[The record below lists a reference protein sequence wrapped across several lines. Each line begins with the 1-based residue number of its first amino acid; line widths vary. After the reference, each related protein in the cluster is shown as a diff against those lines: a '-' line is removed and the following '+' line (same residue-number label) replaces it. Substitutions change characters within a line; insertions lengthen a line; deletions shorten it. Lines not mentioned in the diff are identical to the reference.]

1 MIFGLPADV
10 IIILSGLGAN
20 SVRVL
25 VHLSGRQIA
34 VLVFSRRSRFQA
46 TLKYVP
52 SLASMLQPHAVSSEN
67 AHAATCLVGVDANQ
81 TTLLFVIM
89 RLIIRVSAKQCTTQ
103 VVNRPNPPC
112 GIVGSGP
119 DPQNGSGSVSN
130 CECHRCSQYRMTL
143 FYTTT
148 HPSGG
153 LRGGAGGATAPP
165 SWLNS

>member
-67 AHAATCLVGVDANQ
+67 AHAATCLVGVDRGAARDFGPHENN
-81 TTLLFVIM
+81 LYLVSLFFLYYNFI
-89 RLIIRVSAKQCTTQ
+89 IIR
-103 VVNRPNPPC
+103 
-112 GIVGSGP
+112 GLSGP
-119 DPQNGSGSVSN
+119 
-130 CECHRCSQYRMTL
+130 
-143 FYTTT
+143 
-148 HPSGG
+148 PSIMG
-153 LRGGAGGATAPP
+153 P
-165 SWLNS
+165 